1 MANTDVYTGY
11 HKTSFADLGTG
22 RVLHPLAYL
31 ILLLIGFAFLRDDNL
46 NSPRFATFGWW
57 ASLLLAPVRAVPD
70 WRALQ
75 PKTFYGGR

>member
-31 ILLLIGFAFLRDDNL
+31 ILLLIGFAFLRDDIL
-46 NSPRFATFGWW
+46 HSPYFAHFRMVGF
-57 ASLLLAPVRAVPD
+57 AAAGACARRS
-70 WRALQ
+70 
-75 PKTFYGGR
+75 